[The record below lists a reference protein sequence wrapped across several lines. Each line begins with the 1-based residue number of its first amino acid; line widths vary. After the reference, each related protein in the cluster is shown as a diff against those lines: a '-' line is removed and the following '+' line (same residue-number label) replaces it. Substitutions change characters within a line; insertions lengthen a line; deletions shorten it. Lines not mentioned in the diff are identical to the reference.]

1 MGKQIS
7 EHKLRTGLCVICCF
21 GLWLSQ
27 FSFTRGENKESHVK
41 LMMPHPTLESE
52 LTQGSKEV
60 EKKDSGTKNLKT
72 LVVIQLFQLLE
83 VKPLHK

>member
-1 MGKQIS
+1 
-7 EHKLRTGLCVICCF
+7 
-21 GLWLSQ
+21 
-27 FSFTRGENKESHVK
+27 
-41 LMMPHPTLESE
+41 MMPHPTLESE